1 MIVAEITDSF
11 DPARD
16 QSVPAILWEIRR
28 ERRVELMGD
37 GFRFR
42 DLKRWKKGEYLNKQ
56 PLGVWAKNSDYKNKL
71 KIHGGGNEGYVE
83 FFNEPDGWLEYY
95 YLEPLPTQELAL
107 NPNLVQNPGGKIM
120 VKIDKH

>member
-42 DLKRWKKGEYLNKQ
+42 DLKR
-56 PLGVWAKNSDYKNKL
+56 
-71 KIHGGGNEGYVE
+71 
-83 FFNEPDGWLEYY
+83 
-95 YLEPLPTQELAL
+95 
-107 NPNLVQNPGGKIM
+107 
-120 VKIDKH
+120 